1 MHMPIVTLENHGS
14 TPTAPGHEVATQE
27 AGGMVHGMVVSW
39 CFLKWGKPKIIH
51 KVSLVVGKPIIS
63 VGPGKKNM
71 LDVGKDHSL
80 RMFEIGF
87 VPTWARME
95 NMMTM
100 AFASMIFS
108 NYPPERRGTYHICA
122 AGYAMK
128 YHPKT
133 WPYINIY
140 IYICCLYLLLINIA
154 FKESILGWI
163 SSLDEVG
170 YFICF
175 L

>member
-1 MHMPIVTLENHGS
+1 MHTPIVTLENHGS

-27 AGGMVHGMVVSW
+27 TGGMVHGMVVSW
-39 CFLKWGKPKIIH
+39 CFLKWGKPPQ
-51 KVSLVVGKPIIS
+51 VSLVVGKPKIS
-63 VGPGKKNM
+63 VGPGEKM
-71 LDVGKDHSL
+71 IGKDQSL
-80 RMFEIGF
+80 RMCEIRF
-87 VPTWARME
+87 VSTWAQME

-108 NYPPERRGTYHICA
+108 NSSIHQKGEAHTTLVLRGMQWHITPKHYITYIGF
-122 AGYAMK
+122 GYL
-128 YHPKT
+128 
-133 WPYINIY
+133 N
-140 IYICCLYLLLINIA
+140 LNLA

-163 SSLDEVG
+163 SSLDELG